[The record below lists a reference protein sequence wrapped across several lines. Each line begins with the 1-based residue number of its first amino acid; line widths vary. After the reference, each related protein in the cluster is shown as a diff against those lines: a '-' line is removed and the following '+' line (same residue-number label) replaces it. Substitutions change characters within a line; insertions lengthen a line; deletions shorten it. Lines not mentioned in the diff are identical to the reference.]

1 MHLELKKI
9 NINLTVQKNN
19 IKKQNKAIQKKLDNM
34 VNQNQDYE
42 KYVLRQQQMT
52 QSENKYYSTI
62 FLQIKSKVK
71 DSTNILQRFTFSQQM
86 MENLINDLLDLAKLE
101 NN

>member
-1 MHLELKKI
+1 MLDWPRRINWDEKGWYKHFINFASWVEKD

-62 FLQIKSKVK
+62 FQQIKSKVK
-71 DSTNILQRFTFSQQM
+71 DSTNIL
-86 MENLINDLLDLAKLE
+86 
-101 NN
+101 

>member
-1 MHLELKKI
+1 MKIPSAKNDLENFKTSKESQTDPVEFTDTTKVDISILQTLHLELKKI

-42 KYVLRQQQMT
+42 K
-52 QSENKYYSTI
+52 
-62 FLQIKSKVK
+62 
-71 DSTNILQRFTFSQQM
+71 
-86 MENLINDLLDLAKLE
+86 
-101 NN
+101 

>member
-62 FLQIKSKVK
+62 FLQIKNKVK

>member
-1 MHLELKKI
+1 MKKI

-62 FLQIKSKVK
+62 FEQIKSKVK
-71 DSTNILQRFTFSQQM
+71 DSTNIL
-86 MENLINDLLDLAKLE
+86 
-101 NN
+101 